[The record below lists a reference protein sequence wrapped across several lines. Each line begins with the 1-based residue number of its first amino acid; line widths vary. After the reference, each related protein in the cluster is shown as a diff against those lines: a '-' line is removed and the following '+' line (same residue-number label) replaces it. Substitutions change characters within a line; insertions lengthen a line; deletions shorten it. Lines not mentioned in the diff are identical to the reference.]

1 MSIQFINRLLIG
13 FTTAGLLIMN
23 MYTASASTYSGTVAV
38 KEEPKVAAEQ
48 QWTLPHPVILIDVG
62 HGGIDGGTSQGDI
75 REKDINLAIAR
86 KLYVLLRSEGIPAAM
101 NRTGDYALSDDN
113 RWHHSRS
120 RHFKDL
126 TQRRQLSEEMDSRLF
141 ISLHVNWGRNRS
153 VRGPVVLHQPT
164 GESALLAFCLQNAL
178 NRQQNANKLPITGGT
193 FYLLN
198 KVEQPAVIVEMGFI
212 SNPVD
217 VNMLTSSAG
226 QLQIAKAIVSGIR
239 QYQWVAQ

>member
-1 MSIQFINRLLIG
+1 MSLQFISKLLIG
-13 FTTAGLLIMN
+13 LTTAGLLIMN
-23 MYTASASTYSGTVAV
+23 TASANANSVTVSL
-38 KEEPKVAAEQ
+38 EEEEKAAAEQ
-48 QWTLPHPVILIDVG
+48 QWTLPHPVVLIDVG

-75 REKDINLAIAR
+75 LEKDINLAIAR
-86 KLYVLLRSEGIPAAM
+86 KLYVLLRSEGIPAVM
-101 NRTGDYALSDDN
+101 NRTGDYALSAEN

-126 TQRRQLSEEMDSRLF
+126 TQRRQLSEEIDSRLF

-153 VRGPVVLHQPT
+153 ARGPVVLHQPT

-178 NRQQNANKLPITGGT
+178 NRQQNSNKLPIMGDA
-193 FYLLN
+193 FYLLK

-226 QLQIAKAIVSGIR
+226 QLQVAKAIVSGIR